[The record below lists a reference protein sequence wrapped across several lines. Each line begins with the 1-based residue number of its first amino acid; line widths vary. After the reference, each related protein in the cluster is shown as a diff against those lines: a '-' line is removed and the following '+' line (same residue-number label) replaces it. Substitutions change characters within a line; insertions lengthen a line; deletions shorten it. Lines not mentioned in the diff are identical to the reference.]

1 MINKFDIQKLRE
13 LDILQVADLLGMG
26 LRNKRALCIHH
37 DDHHPSLAF
46 NVRKNT
52 CHCYSCGFS
61 ADTIGLVRERLNLG
75 FSEACHWLADHF
87 DVYIG
92 DDRYGNSAKYG
103 NSARYADKCADKKVL
118 TASDRRMASLRAHF
132 AETHVSHGHLAES
145 SFSGERNR
153 ECPSSAYV
161 APSAVDVEF
170 YQQMFR
176 QMHLSESGQRFLFE
190 ERLLSPEALKVCQ
203 IVSTE
208 QSVCMARVGRGVFDG
223 PSLIFPYFDQ
233 EGRLVSV
240 QSRYLGK
247 PKSESSFD
255 MEKVSIDEVKPD
267 EVKPD
272 DVKPKEIPRFKFAP
286 GSHRMI
292 YGLDRLKDY
301 PPGEPLL
308 ITEGPSDCWTA
319 LTLGFH
325 AIAIPSATLFDR
337 RFQGL
342 LAGRN
347 LHIFPDQ
354 DEAGLSLYF
363 ELKKALPS
371 LVYHQLPEG
380 CKDLSEYYLK
390 LRRSEGMTLE
400 EAKAKVQS
408 SVSV

>member
-46 NVRKNT
+46 NVKKNT

-92 DDRYGNSAKYG
+92 EDRYGNSA
-103 NSARYADKCADKKVL
+103 RYTEKSADKKLL

-132 AETHVSHGHLAES
+132 AETHVSHGHVAS
-145 SFSGERNR
+145 SS
-153 ECPSSAYV
+153 
-161 APSAVDVEF
+161 VDVEF

-233 EGRLVSV
+233 QGRLVSV

-247 PKSESSFD
+247 PKSESSLD
-255 MEKVSIDEVKPD
+255 MDKVSIDE
-267 EVKPD
+267 
-272 DVKPKEIPRFKFAP
+272 VKPKEIPRFKFAP

-301 PPGEPLL
+301 PPDEPLL

-319 LTLGFH
+319 LTLGIH

-390 LRRSEGMTLE
+390 LRRREGMTLE

>member
-46 NVRKNT
+46 NVKKNT

-75 FSEACHWLADHF
+75 FNEACHWLADHF
-87 DVYIG
+87 DVYIA
-92 DDRYGNSAKYG
+92 DEKYG
-103 NSARYADKCADKKVL
+103 NSARYTEKSADKKLL

-132 AETHVSHGHLAES
+132 AETHVSHGHVAS
-145 SFSGERNR
+145 SS
-153 ECPSSAYV
+153 
-161 APSAVDVEF
+161 VDVEF

-190 ERLLSPEALKVCQ
+190 DRLLSPEALKVCQ

-223 PSLIFPYFDQ
+223 PSIIFPYFDQ

-247 PKSESSFD
+247 KRPESSFD
-255 MEKVSIDEVKPD
+255 MNKASLDEA
-267 EVKPD
+267 
-272 DVKPKEIPRFKFAP
+272 KPKEIPRFKFAP

-301 PPGEPLL
+301 PPDEPLL

-319 LTLGFH
+319 LTLGIH

-390 LRRSEGMTLE
+390 LRRSEGMMLE
-400 EAKAKVQS
+400 EAKVKVQS

>member
-1 MINKFDIQKLRE
+1 MIDKYNIQKLRE

-46 NVRKNT
+46 NVKKNT

-87 DVYIG
+87 DVYIA
-92 DDRYGNSAKYG
+92 DDKYG
-103 NSARYADKCADKKVL
+103 NSARNAEKSADKKVL
-118 TASDRRMASLRAHF
+118 TASDRRMAALREHF

-145 SFSGERNR
+145 SSSGEKNGR
-153 ECPSSAYV
+153 CQSSAYV
-161 APSAVDVEF
+161 VQASVDVEF

-190 ERLLSPEALKVCQ
+190 ERLLSPEALNICQ

-233 EGRLVSV
+233 DGRLVSV

-247 PKSESSFD
+247 KMAESSFD
-255 MEKVSIDEVKPD
+255 MDKVSPD
-267 EVKPD
+267 GA
-272 DVKPKEIPRFKFAP
+272 KPKEIPRFKFAP

-301 PPGEPLL
+301 PPDEPLL

-337 RFQGL
+337 SFQGL

-400 EAKAKVQS
+400 EARAKVQDC
-408 SVSV
+408 VSV

>member
-46 NVRKNT
+46 NVKKNT

-75 FSEACHWLADHF
+75 FSEACRWLADHF
-87 DVYIG
+87 DVYIA
-92 DDRYGNSAKYG
+92 DEKYG
-103 NSARYADKCADKKVL
+103 NSARYADKYADKKVL
-118 TASDRRMASLRAHF
+118 TASDRRLASLRAHF
-132 AETHVSHGHLAES
+132 AETHVSHG
-145 SFSGERNR
+145 
-153 ECPSSAYV
+153 YV
-161 APSAVDVEF
+161 APSSVDVEF

-176 QMHLSESGQRFLFE
+176 QMHLSESGRRFLFE
-190 ERLLSPEALKVCQ
+190 ERLLSSEALKVCQ

-247 PKSESSFD
+247 PKSESSSD
-255 MEKVSIDEVKPD
+255 MDKVSFDE
-267 EVKPD
+267 
-272 DVKPKEIPRFKFAP
+272 VKPKEIPRFKFAP

-301 PPGEPLL
+301 PPDEPLL

-390 LRRSEGMTLE
+390 LRRREGMTLE

>member
-37 DDHHPSLAF
+37 DDHHPSLVF
-46 NVRKNT
+46 NVKKNT

-87 DVYIG
+87 DVYIA
-92 DDRYGNSAKYG
+92 DEKYG

-132 AETHVSHGHLAES
+132 AETHVSHGHVAS
-145 SFSGERNR
+145 SS
-153 ECPSSAYV
+153 
-161 APSAVDVEF
+161 VDVEF

-247 PKSESSFD
+247 PKSESSLD
-255 MEKVSIDEVKPD
+255 MDKVSLDEA
-267 EVKPD
+267 KPD

-301 PPGEPLL
+301 SPDELLL

-319 LTLGFH
+319 LTLGIH

-337 RFQGL
+337 RFQEL

-400 EAKAKVQS
+400 EAKAKVQGC
-408 SVSV
+408 VSV

>member
-1 MINKFDIQKLRE
+1 MIQKYDIQKLRE

-46 NVRKNT
+46 NVKKNT
-52 CHCYSCGFS
+52 CHCYSCRFS

-75 FSEACHWLADHF
+75 FSEACRWLADHF
-87 DVYIG
+87 DVYIA
-92 DDRYGNSAKYG
+92 DEKYG

-118 TASDRRMASLRAHF
+118 TASDRRLASLRAHF
-132 AETHVSHGHLAES
+132 AETHVSHG
-145 SFSGERNR
+145 
-153 ECPSSAYV
+153 YV
-161 APSAVDVEF
+161 APSSVDVEF

-176 QMHLSESGQRFLFE
+176 QMHLSESGRRFLFE
-190 ERLLSPEALKVCQ
+190 ERLLSSEALKVCQ

-208 QSVCMARVGRGVFDG
+208 QRVCMARVGRGVFDG

-247 PKSESSFD
+247 K
-255 MEKVSIDEVKPD
+255 
-267 EVKPD
+267 
-272 DVKPKEIPRFKFAP
+272 KEIPRFKFAP

-301 PPGEPLL
+301 PPDEPLL

-390 LRRSEGMTLE
+390 LRRREGMTLE

>member
-1 MINKFDIQKLRE
+1 MIDKYNIQKLRE

-46 NVRKNT
+46 NVKKNT

-92 DDRYGNSAKYG
+92 DDRYGNSA
-103 NSARYADKCADKKVL
+103 RYAEKSADKKVL

-145 SFSGERNR
+145 SCSGEKNGR
-153 ECPSSAYV
+153 CQSSAYV
-161 APSAVDVEF
+161 AQASVNVEF

-233 EGRLVSV
+233 DGRLVSV

-247 PKSESSFD
+247 KMSVSSFD
-255 MEKVSIDEVKPD
+255 MDKVSPD
-267 EVKPD
+267 GA
-272 DVKPKEIPRFKFAP
+272 KPKEIPRFKFAP

-301 PPGEPLL
+301 PPDEPLL

-319 LTLGFH
+319 LTLGIH

-342 LAGRN
+342 LSGRN
-347 LHIFPDQ
+347 LHVFPDQ

-400 EAKAKVQS
+400 EAKAKVQDC
-408 SVSV
+408 VSV

>member
-1 MINKFDIQKLRE
+1 MIDKFNIQKLRE

-103 NSARYADKCADKKVL
+103 NSARYTEKSADKKLL

-145 SFSGERNR
+145 SSSGEKNGR
-153 ECPSSAYV
+153 CQSSAYV
-161 APSAVDVEF
+161 AKASVDVEF

-176 QMHLSESGQRFLFE
+176 QMHLSESGRRFLFE

-247 PKSESSFD
+247 KKSESSSD
-255 MEKVSIDEVKPD
+255 MDKVSLDE
-267 EVKPD
+267 
-272 DVKPKEIPRFKFAP
+272 VKPKEIPRFKFAP

-301 PPGEPLL
+301 PPDEPLL

-319 LTLGFH
+319 LTLGIH

-400 EAKAKVQS
+400 EAKVKVKS
-408 SVSV
+408 SVSI

>member
-1 MINKFDIQKLRE
+1 MIDKYDIQKLRE

-46 NVRKNT
+46 NVKKNT

-61 ADTIGLVRERLNLG
+61 ADTIALVRERLNLG
-75 FSEACHWLADHF
+75 FSEACRWLADHF
-87 DVYIG
+87 DVYI
-92 DDRYGNSAKYG
+92 
-103 NSARYADKCADKKVL
+103 ADEHRDTHRKDVKKVV
-118 TASDRRMASLRAHF
+118 TASERRMASLRAHF
-132 AETHVSHGHLAES
+132 AETHVSHGH
-145 SFSGERNR
+145 
-153 ECPSSAYV
+153 PSSAYV
-161 APSAVDVEF
+161 APSSVDVEF

-176 QMHLSESGQRFLFE
+176 QMHLSESGRRFLFE
-190 ERLLSPEALKVCQ
+190 ERLLTPEALKVCH

-208 QSVCMARVGRGVFDG
+208 QSVCMARVGCGVFDG

-247 PKSESSFD
+247 KRPESSFD
-255 MEKVSIDEVKPD
+255 MNKVSLDEA
-267 EVKPD
+267 
-272 DVKPKEIPRFKFAP
+272 KPKEIPRFKFAP

-337 RFQGL
+337 SFQGL

-408 SVSV
+408 SVSI

>member
-1 MINKFDIQKLRE
+1 MIQKYDIQKLRE

-46 NVRKNT
+46 NVKKNT

-75 FSEACHWLADHF
+75 FSEACRWLADHF

-132 AETHVSHGHLAES
+132 AETHVSHGH
-145 SFSGERNR
+145 
-153 ECPSSAYV
+153 V

-247 PKSESSFD
+247 KKSESSSD
-255 MEKVSIDEVKPD
+255 MDKVSLDEAKPD
-267 EVKPD
+267 DVKPD
-272 DVKPKEIPRFKFAP
+272 DVKSKEIPRFKFAP

-301 PPGEPLL
+301 PPDEPLL

-325 AIAIPSATLFDR
+325 TIAIPSATLFDR

-400 EAKAKVQS
+400 EAKVKVQS

>member
-1 MINKFDIQKLRE
+1 MINKFDIQKLHE

-75 FSEACHWLADHF
+75 FSEACRWLADHF
-87 DVYIG
+87 DVYI
-92 DDRYGNSAKYG
+92 
-103 NSARYADKCADKKVL
+103 ADEHRDTHRKDVKKAV

-132 AETHVSHGHLAES
+132 AETHVSHG
-145 SFSGERNR
+145 
-153 ECPSSAYV
+153 CPSSAYV

-176 QMHLSESGQRFLFE
+176 QMHLSESGRRFLFE
-190 ERLLSPEALKVCQ
+190 ERLLSPETLKVCQ

-247 PKSESSFD
+247 KRPESSFD
-255 MEKVSIDEVKPD
+255 MNKVSLDEA
-267 EVKPD
+267 
-272 DVKPKEIPRFKFAP
+272 KPKEIPRFKFAP

-301 PPGEPLL
+301 PPDEPLL

-347 LHIFPDQ
+347 LHVFPDQ

-363 ELKKALPS
+363 ELKQALPS

-400 EAKAKVQS
+400 EAKAKVQG

>member
-1 MINKFDIQKLRE
+1 MIQKYDIQKLRE

-46 NVRKNT
+46 NVKKNT

-92 DDRYGNSAKYG
+92 DDRYGNSA
-103 NSARYADKCADKKVL
+103 RYADKCADKKVL
-118 TASDRRMASLRAHF
+118 TASDRRLASLRAHF

-145 SFSGERNR
+145 FSSRERNR

-161 APSAVDVEF
+161 APSSVDVEF

-176 QMHLSESGQRFLFE
+176 QMHLSESGRRFLFE

-247 PKSESSFD
+247 PKSESSSD
-255 MEKVSIDEVKPD
+255 MGKVSFDE
-267 EVKPD
+267 
-272 DVKPKEIPRFKFAP
+272 VKPKEIPRFKFAP

-301 PPGEPLL
+301 PPDEPLL

-390 LRRSEGMTLE
+390 LRRREGMTLE

>member
-1 MINKFDIQKLRE
+1 MIDKYDIQKLRE

-61 ADTIGLVRERLNLG
+61 ADTIALVRERLNLG
-75 FSEACHWLADHF
+75 FSEACRWLADHF
-87 DVYIG
+87 DVYI
-92 DDRYGNSAKYG
+92 
-103 NSARYADKCADKKVL
+103 ADEHRDTHRKDVKKAV

-132 AETHVSHGHLAES
+132 AETHVSHGH
-145 SFSGERNR
+145 
-153 ECPSSAYV
+153 PSSAYV
-161 APSAVDVEF
+161 APSSVDVEF

-176 QMHLSESGQRFLFE
+176 QMHLSESGRRFLFE

-247 PKSESSFD
+247 KRTESSFD
-255 MEKVSIDEVKPD
+255 MNKVSLDGVM
-267 EVKPD
+267 
-272 DVKPKEIPRFKFAP
+272 PKEIPRFKFAP

-319 LTLGFH
+319 LTLGIH

-347 LHIFPDQ
+347 LHVFPDQ

-408 SVSV
+408 SVSI

>member
-1 MINKFDIQKLRE
+1 MIDKYNIQKLRE

-75 FSEACHWLADHF
+75 FSEACRWLADHF
-87 DVYIG
+87 DVYI
-92 DDRYGNSAKYG
+92 
-103 NSARYADKCADKKVL
+103 ADEHRDIHRKDVKKAV
-118 TASDRRMASLRAHF
+118 TASDRRLASLRAHF
-132 AETHVSHGHLAES
+132 AETHVSHGH
-145 SFSGERNR
+145 
-153 ECPSSAYV
+153 PSSAYV
-161 APSAVDVEF
+161 APSSVDVEF

-176 QMHLSESGQRFLFE
+176 QMHLSESGRRFLFE

-247 PKSESSFD
+247 KRPESSFD
-255 MEKVSIDEVKPD
+255 MNKVSLDEA
-267 EVKPD
+267 
-272 DVKPKEIPRFKFAP
+272 KPKEIPRFKFAP

-319 LTLGFH
+319 LTLGIH

-337 RFQGL
+337 CFQGL

>member
-1 MINKFDIQKLRE
+1 MIDKYNIQKLRE

-46 NVRKNT
+46 NVKKNT

-132 AETHVSHGHLAES
+132 VETHVSHGHLAES
-145 SFSGERNR
+145 FSSGERNR

-240 QSRYLGK
+240 QSRYL
-247 PKSESSFD
+247 
-255 MEKVSIDEVKPD
+255 EKK
-267 EVKPD
+267 
-272 DVKPKEIPRFKFAP
+272 KEIPRFKFAP

-292 YGLDRLKDY
+292 YGFDRLKDY
-301 PPGEPLL
+301 SPDEPLL

-319 LTLGFH
+319 LTLGIH

-363 ELKKALPS
+363 ELKKALSS

>member
-61 ADTIGLVRERLNLG
+61 ADTIALVRERLNLG
-75 FSEACHWLADHF
+75 FSEACRWLADHF
-87 DVYIG
+87 DVYI
-92 DDRYGNSAKYG
+92 
-103 NSARYADKCADKKVL
+103 ADEHRDTHRKDVKKAV

-132 AETHVSHGHLAES
+132 AETHVSHGH
-145 SFSGERNR
+145 
-153 ECPSSAYV
+153 PSSAYV
-161 APSAVDVEF
+161 APSSVDVEF

-176 QMHLSESGQRFLFE
+176 QMHLSESGRRFLFE

-247 PKSESSFD
+247 KRPESSFD
-255 MEKVSIDEVKPD
+255 MNKVSLDEA
-267 EVKPD
+267 
-272 DVKPKEIPRFKFAP
+272 KPKEIPRFKFAP

-337 RFQGL
+337 RFQAL
-342 LAGRN
+342 LTGRN

-400 EAKAKVQS
+400 EAKAKVQG
-408 SVSV
+408 SVNG

>member
-1 MINKFDIQKLRE
+1 MIQKYDIQKLRE

-46 NVRKNT
+46 NVKKNT

-61 ADTIGLVRERLNLG
+61 ADTIALVRERLNLG
-75 FSEACHWLADHF
+75 FSEACRWLADHF
-87 DVYIG
+87 DVYI
-92 DDRYGNSAKYG
+92 
-103 NSARYADKCADKKVL
+103 ADEHRDTHRKDVKKAV

-132 AETHVSHGHLAES
+132 AETHVSHGH
-145 SFSGERNR
+145 
-153 ECPSSAYV
+153 PSSAYV
-161 APSAVDVEF
+161 AKASVDVEF

-208 QSVCMARVGRGVFDG
+208 QSVCMARVGCGVFDG

-247 PKSESSFD
+247 KKSELSFD
-255 MEKVSIDEVKPD
+255 MNKVSLDEA
-267 EVKPD
+267 
-272 DVKPKEIPRFKFAP
+272 KPKEIPRFKFAP

-308 ITEGPSDCWTA
+308 ITEGPSDCWAA

-337 RFQGL
+337 SFQGL

-363 ELKKALPS
+363 ELKQALPS

-400 EAKAKVQS
+400 EAKAKVQG

>member
-46 NVRKNT
+46 NVKKNT

-75 FSEACHWLADHF
+75 FSEACRWLADHF
-87 DVYIG
+87 DVYIA
-92 DDRYGNSAKYG
+92 DEKYG
-103 NSARYADKCADKKVL
+103 NSARYTEKSADKKLL

-132 AETHVSHGHLAES
+132 AETHVSHGHVAS
-145 SFSGERNR
+145 SS
-153 ECPSSAYV
+153 
-161 APSAVDVEF
+161 VDVEF

-223 PSLIFPYFDQ
+223 PSLIFPYNDL

-255 MEKVSIDEVKPD
+255 MEKVSIDEVKP
-267 EVKPD
+267 
-272 DVKPKEIPRFKFAP
+272 KEIPRFKFAP

-301 PPGEPLL
+301 PPDEPLL

-319 LTLGFH
+319 LTLGIH

-363 ELKKALPS
+363 ELKKAFPR

-400 EAKAKVQS
+400 EAKAKVHS

>member
-1 MINKFDIQKLRE
+1 MIQKYDIQKLRE

-61 ADTIGLVRERLNLG
+61 ADTIALVRERLNLG
-75 FSEACHWLADHF
+75 FSEACRWLADHF
-87 DVYIG
+87 DVYIA
-92 DDRYGNSAKYG
+92 DEKYG

-132 AETHVSHGHLAES
+132 AETHVSHGH
-145 SFSGERNR
+145 
-153 ECPSSAYV
+153 PSSAYV
-161 APSAVDVEF
+161 APSSVDVEF

-190 ERLLSPEALKVCQ
+190 ERLLSPEVLKVCQ

-247 PKSESSFD
+247 KKSESSSD
-255 MEKVSIDEVKPD
+255 MDKVSLDEA
-267 EVKPD
+267 
-272 DVKPKEIPRFKFAP
+272 KPKEIPRFKFAP

-400 EAKAKVQS
+400 EAKVKVQS

>member
-61 ADTIGLVRERLNLG
+61 ADTIALVRERLNLG
-75 FSEACHWLADHF
+75 FSEACRWLADHF
-87 DVYIG
+87 DVYIA
-92 DDRYGNSAKYG
+92 DEKYG
-103 NSARYADKCADKKVL
+103 NSARYTEKSADKKLL

-132 AETHVSHGHLAES
+132 AETHVSHGHVAS
-145 SFSGERNR
+145 SS
-153 ECPSSAYV
+153 
-161 APSAVDVEF
+161 VDVEF

-233 EGRLVSV
+233 EVRLVSV

-247 PKSESSFD
+247 KKSESSLD
-255 MEKVSIDEVKPD
+255 MDKVSSDEA
-267 EVKPD
+267 
-272 DVKPKEIPRFKFAP
+272 KPKEIPRFKFAP

-363 ELKKALPS
+363 ELKKAFPR

>member
-1 MINKFDIQKLRE
+1 MIQKYDIQKLRE
-13 LDILQVADLLGMG
+13 LDILQVADLLGIG

-61 ADTIGLVRERLNLG
+61 ADTIALVRERLNLG
-75 FSEACHWLADHF
+75 FSEACRWLADHF
-87 DVYIG
+87 DVYIA
-92 DDRYGNSAKYG
+92 DEKYG

-132 AETHVSHGHLAES
+132 AETHVSHGH
-145 SFSGERNR
+145 
-153 ECPSSAYV
+153 PSSAYV
-161 APSAVDVEF
+161 APSSVDVEF

-247 PKSESSFD
+247 KKSESSSD
-255 MEKVSIDEVKPD
+255 MDKVSLDEA
-267 EVKPD
+267 
-272 DVKPKEIPRFKFAP
+272 KPKEIPRFKFAP

-400 EAKAKVQS
+400 EAKVKVQS

>member
-46 NVRKNT
+46 NVKKNT
-52 CHCYSCGFS
+52 CHCYSCEFS

-87 DVYIG
+87 DVYI
-92 DDRYGNSAKYG
+92 
-103 NSARYADKCADKKVL
+103 ADEHRDTHRKDVKKVL
-118 TASDRRMASLRAHF
+118 TASDRRMAALRAHF
-132 AETHVSHGHLAES
+132 AETHVSHGHLA
-145 SFSGERNR
+145 
-153 ECPSSAYV
+153 YV
-161 APSAVDVEF
+161 APSSVDVEF

-176 QMHLSESGQRFLFE
+176 QMHLSESGRRFLFE

-247 PKSESSFD
+247 PKSESSSD
-255 MEKVSIDEVKPD
+255 MDKVSFDE
-267 EVKPD
+267 
-272 DVKPKEIPRFKFAP
+272 VKPKEIPRFKFAP

-319 LTLGFH
+319 LTLGIH

-354 DEAGLSLYF
+354 DEAGLSLYY
-363 ELKKALPS
+363 ELKQALPS

-400 EAKAKVQS
+400 EAKAKVLS

>member
-46 NVRKNT
+46 NVKKNT

-61 ADTIGLVRERLNLG
+61 ADTIALVRERLNLG
-75 FSEACHWLADHF
+75 FSEACRWLADHF
-87 DVYIG
+87 DVYIA

-132 AETHVSHGHLAES
+132 AETHVSHGHIAS
-145 SFSGERNR
+145 SS
-153 ECPSSAYV
+153 
-161 APSAVDVEF
+161 VDVEF

-190 ERLLSPEALKVCQ
+190 ERLLSSEALKVCQ

-208 QSVCMARVGRGVFDG
+208 QSVCMARVGRGMFDG

-255 MEKVSIDEVKPD
+255 MEKVSIDEVKP
-267 EVKPD
+267 
-272 DVKPKEIPRFKFAP
+272 KEIPRFKFAP

-301 PPGEPLL
+301 PPDEPLL

-319 LTLGFH
+319 LTLGIH

-363 ELKKALPS
+363 ELKKAFPR

>member
-1 MINKFDIQKLRE
+1 MIDKYNIQKLRG

-46 NVRKNT
+46 NVKKNT

-92 DDRYGNSAKYG
+92 DEHRDTHRK
-103 NSARYADKCADKKVL
+103 DVKKPV

-132 AETHVSHGHLAES
+132 AETHVSHGHLAD
-145 SFSGERNR
+145 
-153 ECPSSAYV
+153 V
-161 APSAVDVEF
+161 APSSVDVEF

-233 EGRLVSV
+233 QGRLVSV

-247 PKSESSFD
+247 KKSESSFD
-255 MEKVSIDEVKPD
+255 MEKVSIDEA
-267 EVKPD
+267 
-272 DVKPKEIPRFKFAP
+272 KPKEIPRFKFAP

-301 PPGEPLL
+301 PPGEPLF

-319 LTLGFH
+319 LTLGIH

-363 ELKKALPS
+363 ELKKALPG

-400 EAKAKVQS
+400 EAKAKAQS

>member
-75 FSEACHWLADHF
+75 FSEACRWLADHF
-87 DVYIG
+87 DVYI
-92 DDRYGNSAKYG
+92 
-103 NSARYADKCADKKVL
+103 ADEHRDTHRKDVKKAV

-132 AETHVSHGHLAES
+132 AETHVSHGH
-145 SFSGERNR
+145 
-153 ECPSSAYV
+153 PSSAYV
-161 APSAVDVEF
+161 APSSVDVEF

-176 QMHLSESGQRFLFE
+176 QMHLSESGRRFLFE

-247 PKSESSFD
+247 KRPESSFD
-255 MEKVSIDEVKPD
+255 MNKVSLDEA
-267 EVKPD
+267 
-272 DVKPKEIPRFKFAP
+272 KPKEIPRFKFAP

-337 RFQGL
+337 RFQAL
-342 LAGRN
+342 LTGRN

-400 EAKAKVQS
+400 EAKAKVQG
-408 SVSV
+408 SVNG

>member
-46 NVRKNT
+46 NVKKNT

-75 FSEACHWLADHF
+75 FSEACRWLADHF
-87 DVYIG
+87 DVYIA
-92 DDRYGNSAKYG
+92 DEKYG

-132 AETHVSHGHLAES
+132 AETHVSHG
-145 SFSGERNR
+145 
-153 ECPSSAYV
+153 YV
-161 APSAVDVEF
+161 APSSVDVEF

-176 QMHLSESGQRFLFE
+176 QMHLSESGGRFLFE

-247 PKSESSFD
+247 PKSESSSD
-255 MEKVSIDEVKPD
+255 MDKVSFDE
-267 EVKPD
+267 
-272 DVKPKEIPRFKFAP
+272 VKPKEIPRFKFAP

-301 PPGEPLL
+301 PSDEPLL

-319 LTLGFH
+319 LTLGIH
-325 AIAIPSATLFDR
+325 AIAIPSATLFDC

>member
-1 MINKFDIQKLRE
+1 MIDKYNIQKLRE

-87 DVYIG
+87 DVYIA
-92 DDRYGNSAKYG
+92 DDKYG
-103 NSARYADKCADKKVL
+103 NSARYTEKSADKKLL

-145 SFSGERNR
+145 SSSGEKNGR
-153 ECPSSAYV
+153 CQSSAYV
-161 APSAVDVEF
+161 VKASVDVEF

-176 QMHLSESGQRFLFE
+176 QMHLSESGLRFLFE

-223 PSLIFPYFDQ
+223 PSLIFPYFNQD
-233 EGRLVSV
+233 GRLVSV

-247 PKSESSFD
+247 KKSESSFD
-255 MEKVSIDEVKPD
+255 MDKVSSDEA
-267 EVKPD
+267 
-272 DVKPKEIPRFKFAP
+272 KPKEIPRFKFAP

-319 LTLGFH
+319 LTLGIH

-347 LHIFPDQ
+347 LHVFPDQ

-400 EAKAKVQS
+400 EAKAKVQGC
-408 SVSV
+408 VSV

>member
-1 MINKFDIQKLRE
+1 MIQKYDIQKLRE

-75 FSEACHWLADHF
+75 FSEACRWLADHF
-87 DVYIG
+87 DVYI
-92 DDRYGNSAKYG
+92 
-103 NSARYADKCADKKVL
+103 ADEHRDTHRKDVKKAV

-132 AETHVSHGHLAES
+132 AETHVSHGHIAS
-145 SFSGERNR
+145 SS
-153 ECPSSAYV
+153 
-161 APSAVDVEF
+161 VDVEF

-247 PKSESSFD
+247 KRTESSFD
-255 MEKVSIDEVKPD
+255 MNKVSLDGVM
-267 EVKPD
+267 
-272 DVKPKEIPRFKFAP
+272 PKEIPRFKFAP

-319 LTLGFH
+319 LTLGIH

-347 LHIFPDQ
+347 LHVFPDQ

-408 SVSV
+408 SVSI

>member
-61 ADTIGLVRERLNLG
+61 ADTIALVRERLNLG
-75 FSEACHWLADHF
+75 FSEACRWLADHF
-87 DVYIG
+87 DVYI
-92 DDRYGNSAKYG
+92 
-103 NSARYADKCADKKVL
+103 ADEHRDTHRKDVKKAV
-118 TASDRRMASLRAHF
+118 TASERRMASLRAHF
-132 AETHVSHGHLAES
+132 AETHVSHGH
-145 SFSGERNR
+145 
-153 ECPSSAYV
+153 PSSAYV

-176 QMHLSESGQRFLFE
+176 QMHLSESGRRFLFE

-247 PKSESSFD
+247 KSPESSFD
-255 MEKVSIDEVKPD
+255 MNKVSLDEA
-267 EVKPD
+267 
-272 DVKPKEIPRFKFAP
+272 KPKEIPRFKFAP

-337 RFQGL
+337 SFQAL
-342 LAGRN
+342 LTGRN

-400 EAKAKVQS
+400 EAKTKVQG

>member
-1 MINKFDIQKLRE
+1 MIDKYNIQKLRE

-26 LRNKRALCIHH
+26 LRHKRALCIHH

-46 NVRKNT
+46 NVKKNT

-75 FSEACHWLADHF
+75 FSEACRWLADHF
-87 DVYIG
+87 DVYI
-92 DDRYGNSAKYG
+92 
-103 NSARYADKCADKKVL
+103 ADEHRDTHRKDVKKAV
-118 TASDRRMASLRAHF
+118 TASERRMASLRAHF
-132 AETHVSHGHLAES
+132 AEIHVSHGH
-145 SFSGERNR
+145 
-153 ECPSSAYV
+153 PSSAYV
-161 APSAVDVEF
+161 APSSVDVEF

-176 QMHLSESGQRFLFE
+176 QMHLSESGRRFLFE
-190 ERLLSPEALKVCQ
+190 ERLLSPEALKVCH

-247 PKSESSFD
+247 KRPESSFD
-255 MEKVSIDEVKPD
+255 MNKVSVDEA
-267 EVKPD
+267 
-272 DVKPKEIPRFKFAP
+272 KPKEIPRFKFAP

-301 PPGEPLL
+301 PPDEPLL

-319 LTLGFH
+319 LTLGIH

>member
-46 NVRKNT
+46 NVKKNT

-92 DDRYGNSAKYG
+92 DDRYGNSA
-103 NSARYADKCADKKVL
+103 RYTEKSADKKLL

-132 AETHVSHGHLAES
+132 AETHVSHGH
-145 SFSGERNR
+145 
-153 ECPSSAYV
+153 V
-161 APSAVDVEF
+161 APSSVDVEF

-176 QMHLSESGQRFLFE
+176 QMHLSESGRRFLFE

-208 QSVCMARVGRGVFDG
+208 QSVCMARVGCGVFDG

-247 PKSESSFD
+247 PKSESSSD
-255 MEKVSIDEVKPD
+255 MDKVSFDE
-267 EVKPD
+267 
-272 DVKPKEIPRFKFAP
+272 VKPKEIPRFKFAP

-301 PPGEPLL
+301 PPDEPLL

-319 LTLGFH
+319 LTLGIH

-337 RFQGL
+337 SFQGL
-342 LAGRN
+342 LTERN

-363 ELKKALPS
+363 ELKQAFPG

-400 EAKAKVQS
+400 EAKAKVQG

>member
-1 MINKFDIQKLRE
+1 MIDKYDIQKLRE

-46 NVRKNT
+46 NVKKNT

-75 FSEACHWLADHF
+75 FSEACRWLADHF

-92 DDRYGNSAKYG
+92 DEKYG
-103 NSARYADKCADKKVL
+103 NSARYTEKSADKKLL

-132 AETHVSHGHLAES
+132 AETHVSHGHVAS
-145 SFSGERNR
+145 SS
-153 ECPSSAYV
+153 
-161 APSAVDVEF
+161 VDVEF

-190 ERLLSPEALKVCQ
+190 DRLLSPEALKVCQ

-247 PKSESSFD
+247 KRPESSFD
-255 MEKVSIDEVKPD
+255 MNKASLDEA
-267 EVKPD
+267 
-272 DVKPKEIPRFKFAP
+272 KPKEIPRFKFAP

-319 LTLGFH
+319 LTLGIH

-337 RFQGL
+337 CFQGL

>member
-46 NVRKNT
+46 NVKKNT

-61 ADTIGLVRERLNLG
+61 ADTIALVRERLNLG
-75 FSEACHWLADHF
+75 FSEACRWLADHF
-87 DVYIG
+87 DVYIA

-132 AETHVSHGHLAES
+132 AETHVSHGH
-145 SFSGERNR
+145 
-153 ECPSSAYV
+153 V
-161 APSAVDVEF
+161 ATASVDVEF

-247 PKSESSFD
+247 KKSESSSD
-255 MEKVSIDEVKPD
+255 MDKVSLDEVKPD

-272 DVKPKEIPRFKFAP
+272 EAKPKEIPRFKFAP
-286 GSHRMI
+286 GSLRMI

-325 AIAIPSATLFDR
+325 AIAIPSATLFDC

-363 ELKKALPS
+363 ELKKVLPS

-400 EAKAKVQS
+400 EAKAKVQGC
-408 SVSV
+408 VSV

>member
-1 MINKFDIQKLRE
+1 MIDKYNIQKLRE

-46 NVRKNT
+46 NVKKNT

-75 FSEACHWLADHF
+75 FNEACHWLADHF

-103 NSARYADKCADKKVL
+103 KSVKYGNAARYADKCPDKKVL

-132 AETHVSHGHLAES
+132 AETHVSHGHVAS
-145 SFSGERNR
+145 SS
-153 ECPSSAYV
+153 
-161 APSAVDVEF
+161 VDVEF

-176 QMHLSESGQRFLFE
+176 QMHLSESGRRFLFE
-190 ERLLSPEALKVCQ
+190 ERLLSPEALKVCH

-255 MEKVSIDEVKPD
+255 MDKVSPD
-267 EVKPD
+267 GA
-272 DVKPKEIPRFKFAP
+272 KPKEIPRFKFAP

-301 PPGEPLL
+301 PPDEPLL

-319 LTLGFH
+319 LTLGIH

-347 LHIFPDQ
+347 LHVFPDQ

-400 EAKAKVQS
+400 EARAKVHS

>member
-1 MINKFDIQKLRE
+1 MIDKYNIQKLRE

-46 NVRKNT
+46 NVKKNT

-92 DDRYGNSAKYG
+92 DDRYGNSA
-103 NSARYADKCADKKVL
+103 RYTEKSADKKLL
-118 TASDRRMASLRAHF
+118 TASDRRLASLRAHF
-132 AETHVSHGHLAES
+132 AETHVSHG
-145 SFSGERNR
+145 
-153 ECPSSAYV
+153 YV
-161 APSAVDVEF
+161 APSSVDVEF

-176 QMHLSESGQRFLFE
+176 QMHLSESGRRFLFE
-190 ERLLSPEALKVCQ
+190 ERLLSSEALKVCQ

-247 PKSESSFD
+247 PKSESSSD
-255 MEKVSIDEVKPD
+255 MDKVSFDE
-267 EVKPD
+267 
-272 DVKPKEIPRFKFAP
+272 VKPKEIPRFKFAP

-301 PPGEPLL
+301 PPDEPLL

-319 LTLGFH
+319 LTLGIH

-408 SVSV
+408 SVSI

>member
-1 MINKFDIQKLRE
+1 MIQKYDIQKLRE

-75 FSEACHWLADHF
+75 FSEACRWLADHF
-87 DVYIG
+87 DVYI
-92 DDRYGNSAKYG
+92 
-103 NSARYADKCADKKVL
+103 ADEHRDTHRKDVKKAV
-118 TASDRRMASLRAHF
+118 TASERRMASLRAHF
-132 AETHVSHGHLAES
+132 AETHVSHGH
-145 SFSGERNR
+145 
-153 ECPSSAYV
+153 PSSAYV

-176 QMHLSESGQRFLFE
+176 QMHLSESGRRFLFE

-247 PKSESSFD
+247 KRPESSFD
-255 MEKVSIDEVKPD
+255 MNKVSLDEA
-267 EVKPD
+267 
-272 DVKPKEIPRFKFAP
+272 KPKEIPRFKFAP

-337 RFQGL
+337 SFQDL
-342 LAGRN
+342 LTGRN

-363 ELKKALPS
+363 ELKQALPS

-408 SVSV
+408 SVSI

>member
-75 FSEACHWLADHF
+75 FSEACRWLADHF
-87 DVYIG
+87 DVYI
-92 DDRYGNSAKYG
+92 
-103 NSARYADKCADKKVL
+103 ADEHRDTHRKDVKKAV
-118 TASDRRMASLRAHF
+118 TASERRMASLRAHF
-132 AETHVSHGHLAES
+132 AETHVSHGH
-145 SFSGERNR
+145 
-153 ECPSSAYV
+153 PSSAYV
-161 APSAVDVEF
+161 APSSVDVEF

-176 QMHLSESGQRFLFE
+176 QMHLSESGRRFLFE

-247 PKSESSFD
+247 KSPESSFD
-255 MEKVSIDEVKPD
+255 MNKVSLDEA
-267 EVKPD
+267 
-272 DVKPKEIPRFKFAP
+272 KPKEIPRFKFAP

-301 PPGEPLL
+301 PPDEPLL

-319 LTLGFH
+319 LTLGIH

-347 LHIFPDQ
+347 LHVFPDQ

-363 ELKKALPS
+363 ELKKALSS

-390 LRRSEGMTLE
+390 LRRREGMTLE